1 MLQLWIIVFYLL
13 QVYVSP
19 LVKSLVLRVPLEVKT
34 KPLVSPQLHSFL
46 ATNETLK
53 LTLDNRDNMEY
64 YGRISMGTPPQLF
77 RVIFDTGSANTWLPS
92 SNCPESNIACQLHSR
107 YKAHKSKSHVP
118 IGRNYSMAYGSGY
131 VSGYLSQ
138 DTLRLADAVVP
149 GVTFGET
156 LLHYQPAFIPTTFDG
171 IVGLGFSEI
180 GWRNTT
186 PFLELFCQ
194 QHLGEHCLFSVY
206 LRRMPGELY
215 GGEITFGGIDASRYL
230 GDLHY
235 VPLSKVGYWQFEMS
249 SVSVGSRQVTEK
261 FEVILD
267 TGTSF
272 ILLPIDL
279 FEQLQIAIGAI
290 IVNGSSVVS
299 CQMTNLQDVHFHVGE
314 KKFTLSPADYVVKLE
329 TPSKTICVAGFMP
342 IFESFW
348 VLGDIFLTRVYSVFD
363 ADAKRVGIA
372 EAVLEEN

>member
-1 MLQLWIIVFYLL
+1 MLQMCIIVFYLL

-19 LVKSLVLRVPLEVKT
+19 LAKSLMLRVSLEVKA
-34 KPLVSPQLHSFL
+34 KPLASPQLHSFL
-46 ATNETLK
+46 ATETLK
-53 LTLDNRDNMEY
+53 LTLENRDNMEY

-107 YKAHKSKSHVP
+107 YKARKSKSHVP

-138 DTLRLADAVVP
+138 DTLRLADVVVP

-156 LLHYQPAFIPTTFDG
+156 LTHYQPAFIPTTFDG
-171 IVGLGFSEI
+171 IVGLGFGEI

-186 PFLELFCQ
+186 PFLELLCQ
-194 QHLGEHCLFSVY
+194 QHLVEHCLFSVY

-215 GGEITFGGIDASRYL
+215 GGEITFGGIDESRYL

-235 VPLSKVGYWQFEMS
+235 VPLSRVGYWQFEMS
-249 SVSVGSRQVTEK
+249 SVAVGNRQVAEK
-261 FEVILD
+261 IEVILD

-279 FEQLQIAIGAI
+279 FEELQRAIGAI
-290 IVNGSSVVS
+290 IVNGSNVVS
-299 CQMTNLQDVHFHVGE
+299 CQAENLQDVYFHVGE

-329 TPSKTICVAGFMP
+329 TPSKTICIAGFMP
-342 IFESFW
+342 IDESFW

-363 ADAKRVGIA
+363 ADAKRVGFA